1 MKDLLEDVKSMM
13 EEYFDNFKD
22 RLFDFLDYLNIF
34 KEFYEIVFE
43 SECDIDADFISIFEN
58 IGKQIKKLLREY
70 LRNYLLM
77 FAFLSSILVIIYPLS
92 SLYLHTYF
100 ILLIYVVIVLFIM
113 LIYSYLIYKE
123 FDIKSL
129 DRIVFKFFIF
139 LTLWLW
145 MSLLFIVTNMTI
157 ILSFESIFLNII
169 YGIIKDFVF
178 YYAFLLLIFLVKC
191 ILKSIIELLSG
202 NI

>member
-1 MKDLLEDVKSMM
+1 MKDLLEDVKSMI

-22 RLFDFLDYLNIF
+22 KLFDFLDYLNIF
-34 KEFYEIVFE
+34 KEFYEIIFE
-43 SECDIDADFISIFEN
+43 SECDTDFISIFEN
-58 IGKQIKKLLREY
+58 IRRQIKKLLMEY
-70 LRNYLLM
+70 LRNYLFM
-77 FAFLSSILVIIYPLS
+77 FAFLSSILIIIYPLS
-92 SLYLHTYF
+92 LLYLHTYI
-100 ILLIYVVIVLFIM
+100 ILLMYVVIILFIM
-113 LIYSYLIYKE
+113 LIYSYIIYKE
-123 FDIKSL
+123 FDIKGL

-145 MSLLFIVTNMTI
+145 ISLLFIVTHMTI
-157 ILSFESIFLNII
+157 VLSFESIFLNIM

-191 ILKSIIELLSG
+191 ILKSIIEILSG

>member
-1 MKDLLEDVKSMM
+1 MKDLLEDVKSMI
-13 EEYFDNFKD
+13 EEYFDSFKD
-22 RLFDFLDYLNIF
+22 KLFDFLDYLNIF

-43 SECDIDADFISIFEN
+43 SECNTDFISIFEN
-58 IGKQIKKLLREY
+58 IRKQIKKLLMEY
-70 LRNYLLM
+70 LRNYLRM
-77 FAFLSSILVIIYPLS
+77 FAFLSSILIIIYPLS
-92 SLYLHTYF
+92 SLYLHTYI
-100 ILLIYVVIVLFIM
+100 ILLIYVVVVLFIM

-123 FDIKSL
+123 FDIKDL

-139 LTLWLW
+139 LTFWLW
-145 MSLLFIVTNMTI
+145 IFLLFIVTHMTI
-157 ILSFESIFLNII
+157 VFSFESIFLNIM

-191 ILKSIIELLSG
+191 ILKSIIELLSR

>member
-1 MKDLLEDVKSMM
+1 MKDLLEDVKSMI

-22 RLFDFLDYLNIF
+22 KLFDFLDYLNIF
-34 KEFYEIVFE
+34 KEFYEIIFE
-43 SECDIDADFISIFEN
+43 SECDTDFISIFEN
-58 IGKQIKKLLREY
+58 IRRQIKKLLMEY
-70 LRNYLLM
+70 LRNYLFM
-77 FAFLSSILVIIYPLS
+77 FAFLSSILIIIYPLS
-92 SLYLHTYF
+92 LLYLHTYI
-100 ILLIYVVIVLFIM
+100 ILLMYVVIILFIM
-113 LIYSYLIYKE
+113 LIYSYIIYKE
-123 FDIKSL
+123 FDIKGL

-145 MSLLFIVTNMTI
+145 ISLLFIVTHMTI
-157 ILSFESIFLNII
+157 VLSFESIFLNIM

-191 ILKSIIELLSG
+191 ILKSIIEILGG